1 MIFNTLINF
10 GVLFVMAYL
19 AVLAAALRLFVRYAT
34 GAAMNIVA
42 SVPVITPKS
51 IAKMNERIESAPRM
65 KMQRS
70 TSRVEAEVITVRPRV
85 ELSDL
90 LIVV

>member
-1 MIFNTLINF
+1 MNT
-10 GVLFVMAYL
+10 
-19 AVLAAALRLFVRYAT
+19 
-34 GAAMNIVA
+34 VA

-51 IAKMNERIESAPRM
+51 IAKMNERMESPPRM

-70 TSRVEAEVITVRPRV
+70 TSKVDAEVITVRPRV

-90 LIVV
+90 FIKV